1 MADQKTYNNVTAQ
14 IFECVKANSEKEHG
28 TKYVPP
34 DANQGTA
41 TTQSIVGEVVLSFD
55 FNPQASTLTY
65 VIKKKPFIV
74 SASQIWDGIQ
84 TTITACSK

>member
-1 MADQKTYNNVTAQ
+1 MADQKTFDKVTAA
-14 IFECVKANSEKEHG
+14 IFACVKAASEKEHG

-55 FNPQASTLTY
+55 FSPQASTLTY
-65 VIKKKPFIV
+65 VITKKPFIV
-74 SASQIWDGIQ
+74 SANQIWDGIQ
-84 TTITACSK
+84 TAITACSK